1 MGNRAPQGDKK
12 TDLSIAI
19 QNTITTDPR
28 TSPSSSLFDY
38 WNIKIESWLITSN
51 IGITY
56 EK

>member
-19 QNTITTDPR
+19 QNTITPGR
-28 TSPSSSLFDY
+28 SPSSSLFDY

-51 IGITY
+51 IEITY